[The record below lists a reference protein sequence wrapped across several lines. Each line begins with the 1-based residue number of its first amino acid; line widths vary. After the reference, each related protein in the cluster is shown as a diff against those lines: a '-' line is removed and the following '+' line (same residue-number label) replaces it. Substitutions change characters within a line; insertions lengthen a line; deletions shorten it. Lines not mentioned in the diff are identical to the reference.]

1 MTLCPK
7 FSFFSVLFW
16 ISVIQ
21 IVVFITE
28 LFIGGISPKSF
39 LAANSDT
46 LESMGQKVLYHLSVS
61 FLTSARFIFLFSAI
75 CFNFYLGSLCNEI

>member
-16 ISVIQ
+16 ISIIQ

-28 LFIGGISPKSF
+28 LTIGGISPKSF
-39 LAANSDT
+39 LAASSET
-46 LESMGQKVLYHLSVS
+46 LESMGQKVGIASIISITSILIMIYFMLSAK
-61 FLTSARFIFLFSAI
+61 LL
-75 CFNFYLGSLCNEI
+75 